1 MHVFLRL
8 CDNMS
13 HSHKIQGS
21 IECRH
26 LKQTTLL
33 FIMPHNHR
41 LHLAVLSALALISP
55 TALADHLDIPTV
67 EISEKR
73 IDPSLTQPSFHQAKE
88 ALSKT
93 AGGTTLVPMDQVK
106 EGRSSNFQDTLGM
119 ATGVLAQSRFGAEET
134 RLSIRGSGLQR
145 TFHGRGLKLMQDG
158 VPVNLADGSFD
169 FPAIDA
175 LATDYIAVYRGA
187 NALQYGSTNLGGSV
201 NFISRTG
208 YTAPTLELR
217 TEGGSYGYYRLG
229 VSAGGVQDQLDYF
242 ISASQFHSDSFRDN
256 AQQSSGRISGNV
268 GYKFNDDIET
278 RFFLG
283 YTNNDSQLSSPLTK
297 AQLQDNPKQATL
309 ASGPLAGQGINQRDI
324 NLFRLANKTTI
335 KLDHAQLELG
345 AFYSQK
351 SLFHPIVDL
360 FVFGNDTLGVI
371 DQDTDDYGLTARYTR
386 QDTLMGLQNE
396 WIIGLSPTYGK
407 NDAKN
412 FRNLNGHRGALVNDF
427 SQTAHNIEVYA
438 EDRLGLSKDWTLVAG
453 VQYARATRESNDQL
467 IRPATG
473 DQSVDETY
481 AQTSP
486 KLGVLYQMSP
496 QAQVFA
502 NVSRS
507 FEPPSFGE
515 LNNRV
520 AAVLKAQKG
529 TTFEIGTRGNS
540 PLIDWDIALY
550 YARLQNELLQVGGG
564 VLASNTV
571 NADRSLHKGLE
582 MGLTARLPM
591 HLEWRQNLL
600 INDFKL
606 DNDARFGDNRL
617 PGIQRS
623 LLRGELMY
631 RNNAF
636 LEGFYI
642 GPTLEWSPQRYNT
655 DFAETLYADRYF
667 LWGLKAGQKVN
678 AHWSWYLE
686 GRNLGNKK
694 YAATTNITQN
704 ANGNDTAL
712 FFPGD
717 GSTAYLGVQWTY

>member
-41 LHLAVLSALALISP
+41 LHLGVLSALALISP

-67 EISEKR
+67 EVTEKKT
-73 IDPSLTQPSFHQAKE
+73 IVSLTQPSIEQARAELAK
-88 ALSKT
+88 A
-93 AGGTTLVPMDQVK
+93 AGGTTVVTMDQIK

-158 VPVNLADGSFD
+158 VPVNLADGGFD
-169 FPAIDA
+169 FPSIDP
-175 LATDYIAVYRGA
+175 LATDYIEVYRGA
-187 NALQYGSTNLGGSV
+187 NALQYGSSNLGGSI

-208 YTAPTLELR
+208 YTAPKLEIR

-229 VSAGGVQDQLDYF
+229 LSTGGVHDQLDYF
-242 ISASQFHSDSFRDN
+242 VTASQFHSDSFRDN
-256 AQQSSGRISGNV
+256 AQQSSERISANV
-268 GYKFNDDIET
+268 GYKFNDHLET
-278 RFFLG
+278 RFYIG
-283 YTNNDSQLSSPLTK
+283 HTNNDSQLSSVLTK
-297 AQLQDNPKQATL
+297 AQLQDDPKQATL
-309 ASGPLAGQGINQRDI
+309 SSGPLRGQGINQRDI
-324 NLFRLANKTTI
+324 NLTRISNKTTLLMDNA
-335 KLDHAQLELG
+335 KLELG
-345 AFYSQK
+345 AFYSKK
-351 SLFHPIVDL
+351 SLFHPIIDL
-360 FVFGNDTLGVI
+360 FIFGNDTLGVI
-371 DQDTDDYGLTARYTR
+371 DQDTDDYGLTARYSR
-386 QDTLMGLQNE
+386 HDQLGGLSNE
-396 WIIGLSPTYGK
+396 FVVGVSPTYGK
-407 NDAKN
+407 TDAKN
-412 FRNLNGHRGALVNDF
+412 FRNINGRRGALINDAD
-427 SQTAHNIEVYA
+427 QTAKNIEIYA
-438 EDRLGLSKDWTLVAG
+438 EDRLGITEDWTVIAG
-453 VQYARATRESNDQL
+453 LQYARSTRESNDRL
-467 IRPATG
+467 IRTATG

-481 AQTSP
+481 SQTSP
-486 KLGVLYQMSP
+486 KLGVLYQWTPTS
-496 QAQVFA
+496 QVFA

-520 AAVLKAQKG
+520 ASVLKAQKG
-529 TTFEIGTRGNS
+529 TTYEIGTRGNS
-540 PLIDWDIALY
+540 EYIDWDVALY
-550 YARLQNELLQVGGG
+550 YARLQDELLQVGGG
-564 VLASNTV
+564 FLASSTV
-571 NADRSLHKGLE
+571 NADRSIHKGLE

-606 DNDARFGDNRL
+606 DNDDQFGDNRL

-642 GPTLEWSPQRYNT
+642 GPTIEWSPQRYNV
-655 DFAETLYADRYF
+655 DFAETLFADRYF

-678 AHWSWYLE
+678 QHWSWYLE
-686 GRNLGNKK
+686 GRNLGDKH

-704 ANGNDTAL
+704 ANGRDTAI

-717 GSTAYLGVQWTY
+717 GRTAYLGVEWSY